1 MPAQEAQLEAAESGL
16 VPVSDG
22 WFVVN
27 LRDGA
32 WVSSEEFGLRCVFEG
47 SPPALRRDPE
57 LEGRTFEQLG
67 LAIAVFA
74 PGQPSGLYHAESNQ
88 EGFLV
93 LAGECLAIVEGQ
105 ERLLRQWDFLHCPPG
120 TEHAFVGRG
129 DRPCVLFMA
138 GARKPGRT
146 IVYPRSEIALRH
158 GAGVETET
166 DSAHEAYASYPHW
179 QPRRPSEEIP
189 FP

>member
-1 MPAQEAQLEAAESGL
+1 MEAKLESADSGL

-27 LRDGA
+27 VRDAA
-32 WVSSEEFGLRCVFEG
+32 WVSNEDFGLRCVFEG
-47 SPPALRRDPE
+47 SPPTLRRNPG
-57 LEGRTFEQLG
+57 LSGHTFDQLG
-67 LAIAVFA
+67 IALAVLS
-74 PGQPSGLYHAESNQ
+74 PGEPSGLYHAESNQ

-93 LAGECLAIVEGQ
+93 LGGECLAIVEGQ
-105 ERLLRQWDFLHCPPG
+105 ERLLQQWDFLHCPSG
-120 TEHAFVGRG
+120 TEHAFVGQG
-129 DRPCVLFMA
+129 QRPCVLFMT
-138 GARKPGRT
+138 GARNPGRT

-166 DSAHEAYASYPHW
+166 NSASEAYAPYPHW
-179 QPRRPSEEIP
+179 QPRRPSNEAP